1 MKKKSRSGKFRCGF
15 LYGENWNV
23 TAKSAGILQKCRQIQ
38 KSDGRK
44 CRHSQNI
51 ENHDG
56 KKCRQIPKVAANNA
70 VIY

>member
-1 MKKKSRSGKFRCGF
+1 MPS
-15 LYGENWNV
+15 
-23 TAKSAGILQKCRQIQ
+23 KSAVKFK

-56 KKCRQIPKVAANNA
+56 KKCRQIPKVAAKNA
-70 VIY
+70 VMYQK